1 MRSKEHHRKS
11 PVLKEVWL
19 EDGRGDGAQE
29 TPESSG
35 QTPHSEMRQGNQES
49 KVRIYLSKNM
59 LSEGE
64 LADKRV
70 AGFLWQAGYEGHKMN
85 GWNVRNTRRN

>member
-70 AGFLWQAGYEGHKMN
+70 AASVFAQGPKFLL
-85 GWNVRNTRRN
+85 

>member
-1 MRSKEHHRKS
+1 MNVKSKEHHRKS
-11 PVLKEVWL
+11 PVLRKVWL

-29 TPESSG
+29 TPESSD
-35 QTPHSEMRQGNQES
+35 QTPYSEMRQGNQES

-64 LADKRV
+64 LADK
-70 AGFLWQAGYEGHKMN
+70 
-85 GWNVRNTRRN
+85 

>member
-1 MRSKEHHRKS
+1 
-11 PVLKEVWL
+11 
-19 EDGRGDGAQE
+19 
-29 TPESSG
+29 
-35 QTPHSEMRQGNQES
+35 MRQGNQES

-85 GWNVRNTRRN
+85 GWNIH